1 MELTFE
7 NCFWDKRLQK
17 RALLMTKDLFFKTV
31 HSIRQ
36 ISGDYASQRGW
47 YRFLRNEKTTEQSI
61 IHEITQQSSSSVKDK
76 IVLSIQDTTEINL
89 FHHKNRIQLD
99 DSIGNITSSEYGL
112 GFFIHPSFV
121 IDAQCGFPIGFSD
134 IKLWNRST
142 EKATKYDR
150 EYKKLPIQQKES
162 YKWIDASIKSK
173 EVLCEA
179 KTVIIVQDREGDIYE
194 QFALVPDAKTH
205 LLIRSKADRI
215 LADGNRLF
223 TKLSKCEAS
232 GTFSLDI
239 PGDKRKKQTKRTA
252 LLEVRF
258 CPVQLKRPHSA
269 SKNILNK
276 IELFAVEA
284 KEVNTKTGQSINWRI
299 LTTLPVTNLEEA
311 LCVIEW
317 YSWRWIIEEIFRIL
331 KQEGY
336 NIEASELESAKSIR
350 KLSLL
355 MLTTIIK
362 LLQMRFC
369 YGIPEGETLE
379 SIMCFTEHEQEC
391 LEQQCFLLEGKTEK
405 LKNPYPLKSLA
416 RSTWVIARLGGWKG
430 YKSERP
436 PGITT
441 LWIGLRRFYD
451 IFDGWSLSKNVY
463 TR

>member
-7 NCFWDKRLQK
+7 NCFGDKRLQK
-17 RALLMTKDLFFKTV
+17 RAILLTRDLFLKTV

-36 ISGDYASQRGW
+36 ISSDYASQRGS
-47 YRFLRNEKTTEQSI
+47 YRFLRNSKTTEQSI
-61 IHEITQQSSSSVKDK
+61 TNEITQQCFSSVKGRA
-76 IVLSIQDTTEINL
+76 VVCIQDTTEVNL
-89 FHHKNRIQLD
+89 YHHKNRIQLD

-121 IDAQCGFPIGFSD
+121 VDAQCGFPIGFSD
-134 IKLWNRST
+134 IKIWNRST
-142 EKATKYDR
+142 ERVTKYDR
-150 EYKKLPIQQKES
+150 EYKKLPIQEKES
-162 YKWIDASIKSK
+162 YKWIDSSIKSK
-173 EVLCEA
+173 EVLSEA
-179 KTVIIVQDREGDIYE
+179 TTVIIVQDREGDIYE
-194 QFALVPDAKTH
+194 QFALVPDKKTH
-205 LLIRSKADRI
+205 LLIRSKADRV
-215 LADGNRLF
+215 LADGIKLF
-223 TKLSKCEAS
+223 AKLSACEVS

-252 LLEVRF
+252 ILEVRF
-258 CPVQLKRPHSA
+258 CPVQLKRPDSA
-269 SKNILNK
+269 SKYITNK
-276 IELFAVEA
+276 IELYAIEA
-284 KEVNTKTGQSINWRI
+284 KEINAKSGQAIIWRI
-299 LTTLPVTNLEEA
+299 LTTLSITNLEQA

-336 NIEASELESAKSIR
+336 NIEASELESAKSIK

-369 YGIPEGETLE
+369 YSIPEGETLE
-379 SIMCFTEHEQEC
+379 SIMCFTEHQQEC
-391 LEQQCFLLEGKTEK
+391 LEQQCILLEGKTEK
-405 LKNPYPLKSLA
+405 LKNPYPIKTLA
-416 RSTWVIARLGGWKG
+416 RATWVIARLGGWKG

-451 IFDGWSLSKNVY
+451 IYDGWSLSRNVY